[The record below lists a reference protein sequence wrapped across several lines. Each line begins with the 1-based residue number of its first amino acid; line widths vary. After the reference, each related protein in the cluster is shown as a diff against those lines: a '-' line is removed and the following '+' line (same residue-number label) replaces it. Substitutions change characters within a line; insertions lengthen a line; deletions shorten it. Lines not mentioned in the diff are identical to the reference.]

1 MQKPDIAP
9 GSEYAIRERRVVGG
23 PFQRVKILEHI
34 RHNKW
39 KAKWLDPNP
48 GLIDYVESAQ
58 VIVAWG
64 EQRAYLKDEENAA
77 ALSERNRR
85 EGYEPR
91 SPVTEAVE
99 QVIDEMHD
107 DIVCTHGDIRASR
120 EALTR
125 ILTRIHEPGRAD
137 PIGSYV
143 DRKGKVHWPFKAGL
157 ELAQRFC
164 AAEPSTVLV
173 AIEATERE
181 WATKASRPGDEYI
194 IPLLNQYRANWA
206 IIRQWTGHDP
216 AVAER
221 EAYIER
227 LQRLVW
233 DAIYALQKA
242 GLDSEAARLRHILER
257 R

>member
-1 MQKPDIAP
+1 MQKSEIVP
-9 GSEYAIRERRVVGG
+9 GTEYAIRERRVLAG

-48 GLIDYVESAQ
+48 GLIDYLESSQ
-58 VIVAWG
+58 IIVTWK
-64 EQRAYLKDEENAA
+64 EHRAYLKDEENAA
-77 ALSERNRR
+77 ALSERNHR
-85 EGYEPR
+85 EGYEPG

-107 DIVCTHGDIRASR
+107 EIACVHGVVRASR
-120 EALTR
+120 EALLR
-125 ILTRIHEPGRAD
+125 VLTRIAEPEKTD
-137 PIGSYV
+137 PVGSYV
-143 DRKGKVHWPFKAGL
+143 DRKGKVHWPFMAGL
-157 ELAQRFC
+157 DLAQKFC

-181 WATKASRPGDEYI
+181 WATKASRPGEEYI

-216 AVAER
+216 AIAER

-242 GLDSEAARLRHILER
+242 GLDKEAANLRHILER